1 MRDFLDN
8 VMAGIWFTD
17 ILDIA
22 IVAFAVY
29 KVLGFIKE
37 SRAEQ
42 LVKGLLFLVV
52 VMLLSGLFHLYAL
65 NWILRST
72 LAVGVIAIV
81 VVFQPELRSV
91 LERMGRSKL
100 LSGGLRVDKDEAK
113 QLVSEFVQAVETASE
128 TRTGMLLIIEREAAL
143 TDIADTGTVID
154 AAISAELIGNI
165 FYEGSPLHDGAVIVR
180 GDRLII
186 GVRSF
191 LRCICLFR
199 ESIILR
205 MLWRL

>member
-81 VVFQPELRSV
+81 VVFQPELRSGI
-91 LERMGRSKL
+91 LEDYFPNKL
-100 LSGGLRVDKDEAK
+100 HQ
-113 QLVSEFVQAVETASE
+113 QLVRALKN
-128 TRTGMLLIIEREAAL
+128 GM
-143 TDIADTGTVID
+143 
-154 AAISAELIGNI
+154 
-165 FYEGSPLHDGAVIVR
+165 
-180 GDRLII
+180 
-186 GVRSF
+186 
-191 LRCICLFR
+191 
-199 ESIILR
+199 
-205 MLWRL
+205 

>member
-1 MRDFLDN
+1 
-8 VMAGIWFTD
+8 
-17 ILDIA
+17 
-22 IVAFAVY
+22 
-29 KVLGFIKE
+29 
-37 SRAEQ
+37 
-42 LVKGLLFLVV
+42 
-52 VMLLSGLFHLYAL
+52 
-65 NWILRST
+65 
-72 LAVGVIAIV
+72 
-81 VVFQPELRSV
+81 
-91 LERMGRSKL
+91 MGRSKL